1 MRNQPTPSITG
12 ILLAA
17 GLSVRM
23 GQPKQLLPFGESTII
38 ETVVDNMLNAK
49 FNEII
54 VIVGHCAE
62 QIHDK
67 LKGRDVRIVFN
78 PDYKDGMLTSVQ
90 RGVRSLGL
98 ENRQR
103 LSADA
108 ILKDRCAFSLMLVDQ
123 PFITSDLISK
133 VIDAY
138 SGTDKGIVLPSY
150 NNRRGHPVIFHN
162 RYADDILALDADSG
176 GVRSLFNV
184 YSDDMHYVSVDTDA
198 VLRDIDSPEDY
209 RDAISEVDFNE
220 LDR

>member
-1 MRNQPTPSITG
+1 MRKQPIPSITG

-49 FNEII
+49 FSKII

-62 QIHDK
+62 QIRDT
-67 LKGRDVRIVFN
+67 LKDRKVKIVYN

-90 RGVRSLGL
+90 RGVRSLDL
-98 ENRQR
+98 KNRQR

-123 PFITSDLISK
+123 PFITSEQINK

-184 YSDDMHYVSVDTDA
+184 YSDDMHYVSVDTDV